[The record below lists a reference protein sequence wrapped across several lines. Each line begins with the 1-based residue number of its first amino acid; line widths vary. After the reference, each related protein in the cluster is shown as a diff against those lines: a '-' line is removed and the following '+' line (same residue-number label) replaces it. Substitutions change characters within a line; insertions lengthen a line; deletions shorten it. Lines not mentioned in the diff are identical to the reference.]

1 MEARMDSPPT
11 EGSFEYDVVVM
22 GGALSGAAT
31 ATLLLRQ
38 NPGIRILI
46 LEKSAKLSRR
56 VGEAT
61 VEVSAYFMGR
71 VLGLTQYLNE
81 SHLAKQ
87 GLRFWF
93 TNGEVKTLA
102 EASEL
107 WPLYQVRVPSY
118 QMDRAAFDEEVLRR
132 AGIAGAEILRPE
144 KVIEVKLQTGKQQ
157 TVTFRNGDGTR
168 TVRERWIV
176 YASEVAAIL
185 ARKQGWW
192 KRNIEH
198 PPAAA
203 WSMWK
208 GVKDWDS

>member
-81 SHLAKQ
+81 SHLAK
-87 GLRFWF
+87 R
-93 TNGEVKTLA
+93 
-102 EASEL
+102 SEER
-107 WPLYQVRVPSY
+107 RV
-118 QMDRAAFDEEVLRR
+118 
-132 AGIAGAEILRPE
+132 
-144 KVIEVKLQTGKQQ
+144 GKEC
-157 TVTFRNGDGTR
+157 RSGR
-168 TVRERWIV
+168 SW
-176 YASEVAAIL
+176 
-185 ARKQGWW
+185 
-192 KRNIEH
+192 
-198 PPAAA
+198 
-203 WSMWK
+203 
-208 GVKDWDS
+208 